1 MKATFPHMGQ
11 MNLSAKSLLQE
22 LGLEVVEPPP
32 ITERTLNLGVKHAP
46 EFACLPLK
54 INIGN
59 YIEALEAGADTIIM
73 VGGCGPC
80 RFGYYGEVQRE
91 ILKDLD
97 YEFEMVIFEPFQGS
111 WKSFLQQFKFIF
123 KHLSWWKLWSA
134 WKLAWTKCKL
144 IDEATEYTNKMRG
157 YATEPDLVTEIYE
170 DFLNKIED
178 VHNRE
183 GLNSAIVEMKNQ
195 ILDLEINWQKEPL
208 KVGIVGEIYVV
219 LEPFTNLNLEK
230 KLGNMGVVVD
240 RSIYLSDWISEHLF
254 SSSVDSKE
262 HQKIE
267 AAAEPYLEHFVG
279 GHGLETIG
287 RTVLYNQDGY
297 DGVIQLA
304 PFTCMPEIVAE
315 SILPEVSRDLNL
327 PVLSL
332 TLDEHTGEAGYIT
345 RLEAFVD
352 LLERKQKLKSGGQVI

>member
-1 MKATFPHMGQ
+1 MKVTFPHMGQ
-11 MNLSAKSLLQE
+11 MNLSVKTLLSE
-22 LGLEVVEPPP
+22 LDLEVVEPPP
-32 ITERTLNLGVKHAP
+32 ITDRTLDLGVKHAP

-54 INIGN
+54 INVGN
-59 YIEALEAGADTIIM
+59 YIEALEKGADTIIM
-73 VGGCGPC
+73 AGGCGPC

-97 YEFEMVIFEPFQGS
+97 YDFEMVIFEPFQGS
-111 WKSFLQQFKFIF
+111 WRNFLQQFKFIF

-134 WKLAWTKCKL
+134 WKLAWTKCQL
-144 IDEATEYTNKMRG
+144 IDEAAEYTNKLRG
-157 YATEPDLVTEIYE
+157 YAVKPELVTEVYE
-170 DFLNKIED
+170 DFLMEIED
-178 VHNRE
+178 LHDRE
-183 GLNSAIVEMKNQ
+183 RLQAALIEMKNQ
-195 ILDLEINWQKEPL
+195 ILDLEIDWQKEPL

-230 KLGNMGVVVD
+230 KLGEMGVIVD

-254 SSSVDSKE
+254 SSSVDSEE
-262 HQKIE
+262 HQRIE
-267 AAAEPYLEHFVG
+267 EAAEPYLEHFVG

-287 RTVLYNQDGY
+287 RTVLYNQEGY
-297 DGVIQLA
+297 DGVVQLA

-315 SILPEVSRDLNL
+315 SILPEVSRDLDL

-352 LLERKQKLKSGGQVI
+352 LLERKQQITSGGQVI